1 MNLALGLG
9 GAGKNTLNQILPRLL
24 VSNITP
30 LYINTSGE
38 LLKAIVDKNRLIIDT
53 NDISLSR
60 SYFTSNIESE
70 LAQIFVN
77 VKSCFIVCGLGG
89 KRDNAIPALLQFSQ
103 RSGAFLNLII
113 YSSLSFE
120 RDRILISEVQ
130 LRDIA
135 PLLPNLAGYKK
146 IAM

>member
-1 MNLALGLG
+1 MNLALSLG

-38 LLKAIVDKNRLIIDT
+38 LLKAIADKNRLIIDT

-77 VKSCFIVCGLGG
+77 VKSFFMVCGLGG
-89 KRDNAIPALLQFSQ
+89 KCDNASPALLQFSQ
-103 RSGAFLNLII
+103 RSGAFSHLII
-113 YSSLSFE
+113 YSPLSFE